1 MILTAKD
8 SHLGSHLFGRICF
21 PGLGHLP
28 PSGVNNKKIF
38 ESTTLG
44 NIESLPFFTVHLQ
57 PSYSLHMPKKPSKKK
72 GTCSSSC
79 YHFPTLM
86 LLSDGL
92 VFGEGY
98 LRSLHE
104 LEEDQQGPSY
114 VYYAKIYL
122 IQIPQKNIAERKSS
136 WVPGRGLFSKQRLK
150 NTAFNT
156 DIHLKPCRMSVHPSG
171 IVPFHSGFPI
181 KGEHEKNKLETTTY
195 KTISSRQGS
204 FSNPA
209 KALILA
215 FGNFPPQWIDS
226 AIPFTQKVSSCKV

>member
-1 MILTAKD
+1 
-8 SHLGSHLFGRICF
+8 
-21 PGLGHLP
+21 
-28 PSGVNNKKIF
+28 
-38 ESTTLG
+38 
-44 NIESLPFFTVHLQ
+44 
-57 PSYSLHMPKKPSKKK
+57 
-72 GTCSSSC
+72 
-79 YHFPTLM
+79 M

-92 VFGEGY
+92 FFGGGY

-171 IVPFHSGFPI
+171 IVPFHSGLVASFHWNVCGGVCHHWNI
-181 KGEHEKNKLETTTY
+181 SQSRVNMK
-195 KTISSRQGS
+195 KTNLKPPPTKPFHLDKDLSVTLRRLS
-204 FSNPA
+204 FWP
-209 KALILA
+209 
-215 FGNFPPQWIDS
+215 S
-226 AIPFTQKVSSCKV
+226 AISHHNG